1 MIWMRT
7 KWMPRIK
14 EKKSE
19 IKILLDGINSRLDIA
34 EEKNGEPE
42 GL

>member
-19 IKILLDGINSRLDIA
+19 IKILL
-34 EEKNGEPE
+34 E
-42 GL
+42 GLTAD